1 MNVFSEEEGGVNTGD
16 IPAASDTAPR
26 LLRLIEQFV
35 AESRP
40 QGTVAVTLDSSF
52 ERDLGLDSLARAEL
66 LLRTE
71 RAFGVSLPDQTLNTA
86 ETPRDFV
93 RFVLSAHGAHHA
105 LADKTVKALAV
116 EDVHGV
122 PAAATTLPAVLD
134 WHVARHPAQLQIY
147 LYADDGQEL
156 EISYAE
162 LAAGAQAVAAGLIE
176 RGLEPAD
183 TVAIMLPTGREY
195 FFSFFGILLAGG
207 VPVPIYPPVRL
218 SQIEDHMRRH
228 VAILANARATMMIT
242 VPEAKA
248 VAMLLRSQIETLKS
262 VITGGELGMTRT
274 PLVRPAIAAHDTAFL
289 QYTSGSTGNPKGVVL
304 THANLLANI
313 RAMGEV
319 VQAKPNDVFVS
330 WLPLYHD
337 MGLIGSWLASLYFG
351 FPIVIMSPL
360 AFLARPQRWL
370 WAIHRHGGTLS
381 AAPNFAYELCLR
393 KIDDR
398 DLEGL
403 DLSSWRYAFNGA
415 EPVSPETITAFQQR
429 FAKYGLSPQ
438 AVAPVYGLA
447 ESSVGLA
454 LQPPGRGPMIDR
466 IQRDA
471 FMREGKA
478 LPASADDAHALQFV
492 GCGVPLPGHQV
503 RVLGA
508 TGFELGERQE
518 GRLEFRGP
526 SSTSGYYRN
535 PVETRKLFDGEWLDT
550 GDYAYLVGGEIFLTG
565 RVKDLII
572 RGGRNVYPY
581 ELEQAVGDITG
592 VRRGCVAVFGSADP
606 AAGTERLIVL
616 AETRETDAAV
626 REKLR
631 RAINEITVD
640 LLGMPADDIVL
651 APPHTVLKTSSGK
664 IRRAAS
670 CEFYERGGQSTRPAP
685 VWWQFA
691 RLVWAGALP
700 QLRRVMR
707 GFNELLYAAYVWA
720 LFLLLAPLV
729 WSAVAVMGRPLNA
742 RPLIRGAARLLLRLT
757 RTPLTVAGLE
767 HLPNSPCL
775 LAVNHASYLDGIVLT
790 AALPADF
797 PHAFVAKREFVNHF
811 VPRLFL
817 HGIGAVFV
825 ERFDARQGVEDV
837 DQVMTALADGKAPV
851 FFPEGTFDRRPGLR
865 AFRTGAFA
873 VAAKAGV
880 PIVPVALRGVRS
892 MLREDDWFPYRGAAS
907 VRFGAPIAPA
917 GTEWQNVMLLRDHVR
932 GEILRHCG
940 EPDLAG

>member
-1 MNVFSEEEGGVNTGD
+1 MPNAHVTSHPVADE
-16 IPAASDTAPR
+16 IAPR
-26 LLRLIEQFV
+26 LLRLIGQFV

-40 QGTVAVTLDSSF
+40 QGAVAVTLDSSF

-66 LLRTE
+66 LLRVE
-71 RAFGVSLPDQTLNTA
+71 REFGVSLPDQTLNTA
-86 ETPRDFV
+86 EAPRDLV
-93 RFVLSAHGAHHA
+93 RSVLSAHGAHHA
-105 LADKTVKALAV
+105 AADRTVKALAV

-122 PAAATTLPAVLD
+122 PVAATTLPAVLD
-134 WHVARHPAQLQIY
+134 WHVARHPAQVQIY
-147 LYADDGQEL
+147 LYADDGQEIQ
-156 EISYAE
+156 ISYAE

-183 TVAIMLPTGREY
+183 TVAIMLPTGCEY

-228 VAILANARATMMIT
+228 VAILANARVTLLIT

-248 VAMLLRSQIETLKS
+248 VALLLRAQIESLTS
-262 VITGGELGMTRT
+262 VVTGGELAATRT
-274 PLVRPAIAAHDTAFL
+274 PLVRRGIAADDIAFL

-313 RAMGEV
+313 RAMGQV
-319 VQAKPNDVFVS
+319 VQARPDDVFVS

-337 MGLIGSWLASLYFG
+337 MGLIASWLASLYFG
-351 FPIVIMSPL
+351 FPAVIMSPL

-370 WAIHRHGGTLS
+370 WAIHRHRGTLS

-393 KIDDR
+393 KIDDH
-398 DLEGL
+398 DLDGL

-415 EPVSPETITAFQQR
+415 EPVSPATITAFQQR
-429 FAKYGLSPQ
+429 FAKYGLRPE
-438 AVAPVYGLA
+438 AMAPVYGLA

-454 LQPPGRGPMIDR
+454 LQPPGRGPLIDR
-466 IQRDA
+466 IERDA
-471 FMREGKA
+471 FMREGQA
-478 LPASADDAHALQFV
+478 RTAAAGDAHALLFV

-535 PVETRKLFDGEWLDT
+535 PEETRRLFDGEWLDT
-550 GDYAYLVGGEIFLTG
+550 GDYAYLAGGEIFLTG

-581 ELEQAVGDITG
+581 ELEQAVGGIPG

-606 AAGTERLIVL
+606 AAGTERLVVL
-616 AETRETDAAV
+616 AETRETDPAA

-631 RAINEITVD
+631 RAINDSTVD

-670 CEFYERGGQSTRPAP
+670 REFYERGGQRTRPAP
-685 VWWQFA
+685 VWWQFV
-691 RLVWAGALP
+691 RLAWSGAAP

-707 GFNELLYAAYVWA
+707 GFNELLYGLYAWA
-720 LFLLLAPLV
+720 LFLLLAALAWP
-729 WSAVAVMGRPLNA
+729 AVALLGRPARA
-742 RPLIRGAARLLLRLT
+742 RPLIRGIARLLLRLA
-757 RTPLTVAGLE
+757 RTPLTVSGLE
-767 HLPNSPCL
+767 HLPRTPCV
-775 LAVNHASYLDGIVLT
+775 LAVNHASYLDGIVLA
-790 AALPADF
+790 AALPAHF
-797 PHAFVAKREFVNHF
+797 PHAFVAKRELAEHC

-817 HGIGAVFV
+817 RGIGALFV
-825 ERFDARQGVEDV
+825 ERFDAREGVENT
-837 DQVMTALADGKAPV
+837 DQVVAAVAQGNAPV

-873 VAAKAGV
+873 VAARAGV
-880 PIVPVALRGVRS
+880 PVVPVALRGVRS
-892 MLREDDWFPYRGAAS
+892 ILRDDAWIAHRGHAS

-917 GTEWQNVMLLRDHVR
+917 GPAWHDVMLLREEVR

-940 EPDLAG
+940 EPDLVS